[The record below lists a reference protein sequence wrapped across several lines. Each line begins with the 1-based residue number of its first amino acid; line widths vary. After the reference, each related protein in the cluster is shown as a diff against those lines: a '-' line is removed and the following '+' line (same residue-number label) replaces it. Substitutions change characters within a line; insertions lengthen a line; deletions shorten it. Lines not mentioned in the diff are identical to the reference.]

1 MKSIKNIN
9 VVVSFFDV
17 LLASYTPHRAE
28 ACSYLE
34 ISVTQRKEKSPRKV
48 AKGGSLAIKKRK
60 TNLLVDKQ
68 STPTVHHK
76 YQLHHLLPCQE
87 SETGSRDL
95 HPHDGIMSYPTDPP
109 ECVREGW

>member
-34 ISVTQRKEKSPRKV
+34 MSVTQRKEKSPRKV
-48 AKGGSLAIKKRK
+48 AKGGSLAIKKK
-60 TNLLVDKQ
+60 KNLLDDKQ

-87 SETGSRDL
+87 NETGSWDL
-95 HPHDGIMSYPTDPP
+95 HPHDGIMSYLTDPL
-109 ECVREGW
+109 ECVREGL